1 MPGILCNVITLQ
13 TSDDARLHQ
22 YIPINAKPHLG
33 SAVSKIQTKL
43 QYINYINFSFP
54 MFTACPDREI
64 LQYCK
69 NYGSS
74 DQLTFI
80 SQSGS
85 NCSAFYLY
93 RATSAGLSVTPF

>member
-1 MPGILCNVITLQ
+1 
-13 TSDDARLHQ
+13 
-22 YIPINAKPHLG
+22 
-33 SAVSKIQTKL
+33 
-43 QYINYINFSFP
+43 

-64 LQYCK
+64 MQYRK

-93 RATSAGLSVTPF
+93 RATSAGLSVTPL